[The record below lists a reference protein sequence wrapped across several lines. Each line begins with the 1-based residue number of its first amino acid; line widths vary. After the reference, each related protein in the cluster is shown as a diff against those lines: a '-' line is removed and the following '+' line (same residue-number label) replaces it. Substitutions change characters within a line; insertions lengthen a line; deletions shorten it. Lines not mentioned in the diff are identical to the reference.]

1 MNGWRA
7 KRLVRRRERRMRRW
21 REEAQREDVDDDLEA
36 GSDKDTHWYT
46 HIHTLSAQLVPPW
59 PGGVAR
65 VC

>member
-36 GSDKDTHWYT
+36 GSVM
-46 HIHTLSAQLVPPW
+46 LSSSYL
-59 PGGVAR
+59 
-65 VC
+65 